1 MTQGRTPN
9 DDELREIMQRW
20 EREFQQR
27 AAGARDSARRMA
39 ESPENEQESFA
50 ASPVIVEPYAP
61 PPPQR
66 LTLPT
71 SQPRVVY
78 LLLAVNV
85 IMFGLTQVLAGRI
98 AVPYVDQTHGAVIVN
113 PFTAALYVLG
123 AKENNAI
130 NGGEWWRLL
139 TPMVLHGSLM
149 HLLLNSWALYIL
161 GTEVERMFG
170 TVRYIAIY
178 VLAGLAG
185 SIASYVFN
193 PGSLAVGASGAI
205 FGLLGALAAFAFA
218 ARSLIGW
225 EASRMQIGQMAT
237 LAAINLIF
245 GFVVPNIDNSAH
257 IGGLIVGGIAG
268 LALAP
273 RYVIVRGYVPRIERR
288 DRAWFGWAVAIAVL
302 MGLMAW
308 FVLVSPY

>member
-1 MTQGRTPN
+1 MR
-9 DDELREIMQRW
+9 RW

-27 AAGARDSARRMA
+27 ALGARESAREPD
-39 ESPENEQESFA
+39 ESRRNDQEPFA
-50 ASPVIVEPYAP
+50 APPVIVEPYAP

-71 SQPRVVY
+71 TQPRVVY

-85 IMFGLTQVLAGRI
+85 VMFVLTQVLAGRI
-98 AVPYVDQTHGAVIVN
+98 SVPYVDRTHGAVIIN

-149 HLLLNSWALYIL
+149 HLLFNSWALYIL

-170 TVRYIAIY
+170 TFRFIVIY
-178 VLAGLAG
+178 LLAGLAG

-257 IGGLIVGGIAG
+257 IGGLIAGGIAG

-273 RYVIVRGYVPRIERR
+273 RYAIVRGYLPRIERR
-288 DRAWFGWAVAIAVL
+288 DQPAFGWAVAFAVL
-302 MGLMAW
+302 AGLIAW

>member
-1 MTQGRTPN
+1 MTQGRSPN
-9 DDELREIMQRW
+9 DDEMREIMQRW
-20 EREFQQR
+20 EREFQR
-27 AAGARDSARRMA
+27 PAEGDRESSSGAYESAGGPYESSAA
-39 ESPENEQESFA
+39 
-50 ASPVIVEPYAP
+50 PVIVEPYAP
-61 PPPQR
+61 PPQR
-66 LTLPT
+66 LTLPV

-85 IMFGLTQVLAGRI
+85 IMFVLTQVLAGQIGGRN
-98 AVPYVDQTHGAVIVN
+98 A
-113 PFTAALYVLG
+113 FTAALFVLG

-139 TPMVLHGSLM
+139 SPMALHGSLM
-149 HLLLNSWALYIL
+149 HLLFNSWALYVL

-170 TVRYIAIY
+170 TLRFVAIY
-178 VLAGLAG
+178 LLAGLAG

-218 ARSLIGW
+218 ARSLIGR
-225 EASRMQIGQMAT
+225 EASKMQIGQMAT
-237 LAAINLIF
+237 LAGINLLF

-257 IGGLIVGGIAG
+257 IGGLIAGGIVG

-273 RYVIVRGYVPRIERR
+273 RYQIVRSYLPSIERR
-288 DRAWFGWAVAIAVL
+288 DQPVFGWAVAITMLA
-302 MGLMAW
+302 GLIGW
-308 FVLVSPY
+308 FMLVSPY